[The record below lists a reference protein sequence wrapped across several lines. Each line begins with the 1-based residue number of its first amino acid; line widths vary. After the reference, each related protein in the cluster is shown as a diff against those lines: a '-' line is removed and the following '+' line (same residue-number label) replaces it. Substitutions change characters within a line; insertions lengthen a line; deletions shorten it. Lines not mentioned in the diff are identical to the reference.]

1 MHLAHS
7 GNTARGANQ
16 PRAQWLLFSPQY
28 PLRKRKDYAYPYC
41 RRNGQ
46 RGTTCCRAGTSAG
59 PQGQRVEPQP
69 DTLADRFDGIDADN
83 PQKNDGVF
91 DVENMPERQEPDEV
105 INDLIQFKH
114 R

>member
-1 MHLAHS
+1 MHILIV
-7 GNTARGANQ
+7 GATGSVG
-16 PRAQWLLFSPQY
+16 RHAVAQAQ
-28 PLRKRKDYAYPYC
+28 
-41 RRNGQ
+41 
-46 RGTTCCRAGTSAG
+46 AG